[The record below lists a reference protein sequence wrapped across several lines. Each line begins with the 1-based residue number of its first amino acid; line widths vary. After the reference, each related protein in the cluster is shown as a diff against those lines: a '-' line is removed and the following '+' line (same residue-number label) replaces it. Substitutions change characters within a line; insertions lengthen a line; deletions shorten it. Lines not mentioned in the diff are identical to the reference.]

1 MSLNSLDSM
10 RQDWNKSLNQARTKL
25 NREIRQQCMEILE
38 RRKNSGVEAD
48 GPKQ

>member
-10 RQDWNKSLNQARTKL
+10 RQDWNKALNHARAKL

-38 RRKNSGVEAD
+38 QRNNSGVEVD